1 LLRCHSKRLS
11 ERFQMASVRQKLKR
25 LEATTRKVD
34 DFVAA
39 GGDLKSPAAA
49 PVWMNLMGAFERV
62 AEAFGYEIAKPAKK
76 PDVGK
81 LE

>member
-1 LLRCHSKRLS
+1 
-11 ERFQMASVRQKLKR
+11 MASIRQKLKR
-25 LEATTRKVD
+25 LEATIQKVD
-34 DFVAA
+34 EFVAA

-76 PDVGK
+76 PNVGK
-81 LE
+81 PE

>member
-1 LLRCHSKRLS
+1 
-11 ERFQMASVRQKLKR
+11 MASVRQKLKR
-25 LEATTRKVD
+25 LEASVQKAD

-62 AEAFGYEIAKPAKK
+62 AEAFGYEILKPVKK
-76 PDVGK
+76 ANSTKPG
-81 LE
+81 